1 MNKNELLNILEN
13 KETTILEFETKEQWR
28 DLRNRGIGGSDIG
41 AILGVN
47 KYRSMV
53 DVFID
58 KTQGSKFE
66 GNQYTYWG
74 NKLEDVI
81 REEFSLK
88 NASKFEVFKIDYT
101 MKYQNL
107 VANVDGIVRNIETG
121 EYGVLEIKTANGFS
135 INDWSD
141 GEVPKSYYAQVVHYL
156 AVTGFKFAIIVVLIG
171 GNDYREILIQRNEE
185 EIKYIVESVNNFW
198 NEYILTDTI
207 PAPDGSDAY
216 SDYQKEKVEKLA
228 LINEIEIDEE
238 LEKMIEKRNDLIVQM
253 KEIETNKNL
262 IDQQIMNVM
271 IENDSEKA
279 TNANYKIKIVSQ
291 KRSRVDKK
299 KFESENEELI
309 KKYKEIENNYKS
321 EYITRFLKIN

>member
-185 EIKYIVESVNNFW
+185 EIKYIVESANNFW